1 MQVQLTTN
9 ILKANDA
16 IAALNRKLF
25 LEKKIFVLNIMSSP
39 GAGKTTILEK
49 LLPMLPQ
56 DIKAAVIEGD
66 LTTTRD
72 AERIEKTGVFAV
84 QINTLGGCHLDANM
98 INQVLEKLPL
108 EEINLLIIENVG
120 NLVCPAGFDLGED
133 LKMVVLSVTEGNDK
147 PVKYPVIFREA
158 KVAVLNKIDLLNY
171 VDFDIKQYEED
182 LNMLNPEQIRFNVS
196 SRTGEGLDDLAKFLV
211 EKVRAKRDGV

>member
-182 LNMLNPEQIRFNVS
+182 LNMLNPEQIRFYVS
-196 SRTGEGLDDLAKFLV
+196 SRTGEGLEELAKFLV

>member
-25 LEKKIFVLNIMSSP
+25 LEKKIFVVNIMSSP

-66 LTTTRD
+66 LTTTKD
-72 AERIEKTGVFAV
+72 AERIEKTGVYAV

>member
-16 IAALNRKLF
+16 IAALNRKIF
-25 LEKKIFVLNIMSSP
+25 SEKNIFVMNIISSP

-49 LLPMLPQ
+49 LLLKLPP
-56 DIKAAVIEGD
+56 DIKPAVIEGD
-66 LTTTRD
+66 LATTKD
-72 AERIEKTGVFAV
+72 AERIENTGVFAL

-133 LKMVVLSVTEGNDK
+133 MKMVVLSVTEGNDK
-147 PVKYPVIFREA
+147 PLKYPVIFREA
-158 KVAVLNKIDLLNY
+158 AVSVLNKIDLLNY
-171 VDFDIKQYEED
+171 VDFDLNQYEED
-182 LNMLNPEQIRFNVS
+182 LIALNPDQRRFYIS
-196 SRTGEGLDDLAKFLV
+196 ARTEEGLEPLIEFIV
-211 EKVRAKRDGV
+211 EKVRAKKGGE